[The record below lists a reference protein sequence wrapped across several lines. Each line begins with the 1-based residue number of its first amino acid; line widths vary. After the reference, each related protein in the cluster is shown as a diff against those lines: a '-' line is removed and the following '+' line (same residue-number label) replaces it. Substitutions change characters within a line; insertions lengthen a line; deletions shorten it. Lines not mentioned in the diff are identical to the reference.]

1 MTVLRRPL
9 ARALAIGSVAPT
21 VAFLAWACVA
31 LTMRHKQLTP
41 IWAANGVALTA
52 LLLAPTRYWGWIVA
66 AALSGNLVGNALAGA
81 SPILAVG
88 LSVTDAIEYV
98 ACALIVRRILGA
110 KIDLSQPRHLT
121 WFVVAA
127 VTSVL
132 GSAVISSL
140 MLHALGRGMIMQNMT
155 LWTLAN
161 SLGLLIIT
169 PALTTLATRSDAL
182 RPNVFDRISIA
193 AIAAIAAMVVA
204 VFHFGPYPFLFFV
217 PPLVLLLAVRMEA
230 LGAMIGVAVTAITA
244 VLLSAAGVG
253 SLDNQPMGQVQKAI
267 ALQLF
272 LAVTTLTALF
282 VAAMAARGRRLQQ
295 EAVAARDAAR
305 EHSRRAE
312 MAESVVG
319 LGHWRMD
326 LQARNLICSRQM
338 FDIFGLN
345 DEDTD
350 LLATVRSI
358 LVREDRDLLSAEFQN
373 ILAGAPPMNDINVT
387 IVRRDGEVRRLSVR
401 MRLDRDDDGE
411 PSAVFGTTLDI
422 TAQVAGE
429 AALAESEARF
439 RLLAENATDLVIQCN
454 TRGVLTYVSP
464 SSKML
469 LGYDSEQLAGRSAL
483 DFLVRGDARAM
494 LADLVAQGAD
504 SGWRPPT
511 RIEYRIR
518 KHNGETA
525 WFEGQ
530 PVVVRDPATGRIT
543 GITDIVRD
551 ISARKALEAQ
561 LREAREEA
569 ETAAAAKAEFLANMS
584 HELRTP
590 LTAVIGFSEMAARR
604 PGQDV
609 QTAEY
614 LELVT
619 TAGRAL
625 LATINDILDFSKLE
639 AGQVEINPVDV
650 DPRPLTERTVALF
663 SIQAAHKGLTLC
675 AAGVETLPPTISID
689 ADRVRQVLLNLLG
702 NAVKFTEAGEVR
714 LDARYDATAQTLH
727 ITVTDTGPGIPPEDM
742 EKLFKRFS
750 QIDGSSTRAHG
761 GTGLG
766 LAICKGLVEAMG
778 GGIDVSSA
786 LGRGSRFSFW
796 IPGPVGEAEIVETE
810 DLPPAMAGRRVLFAD
825 DNLANRQLVHV
836 LLNAV
841 GVDVRLAHDGL
852 EALRLAESESFDA
865 ILLDLRMPGLDG
877 EGVARRLRAAEA
889 PGARRPIIA
898 FSAGSATPALMEV
911 FDAWVGKPVIPQTLL
926 STLGGLIV
934 QSPQPPRRRRGR
946 REKLKVQ

>member
-1 MTVLRRPL
+1 MTVLRRPF
-9 ARALAIGSVAPT
+9 ARALAIGSVAPA
-21 VAFLAWACVA
+21 VAFLAWSCVA

-41 IWAANGVALTA
+41 IWAANAVALTA

-66 AALSGNLVGNALAGA
+66 AAVSGNLIGNAAAGA
-81 SPILAVG
+81 TPILAFG
-88 LSVTDAIEYV
+88 LSVTDAVEYV
-98 ACALIVRRILGA
+98 ACALIVRKILGA
-110 KIDLSQPRHLT
+110 QVDLSQPRHLT

-127 VTSVL
+127 VGSVL
-132 GSAVISSL
+132 GSALISSL
-140 MLHALGRGMIMQNMT
+140 MLHALGRGMIMQNLT

-169 PALTTLATRSDAL
+169 PALTTLVR
-182 RPNVFDRISIA
+182 RPDGFGARFFDRISIA
-193 AIAAIAAMVVA
+193 AIATIAAMVVA

-253 SLDNQPMGQVQKAI
+253 SLDNQPMNAVEKAI

-312 MAESVVG
+312 MAEGVIG

-326 LQARNLICSRQM
+326 LQAQNLVCSRQM
-338 FDIFGLN
+338 YDIFGLT
-345 DEDTD
+345 DEDAD

-358 LVREDRDLLSAEFQN
+358 LVQEDRDLLSAEFQN
-373 ILAGAPPMNDINVT
+373 IVAGAPPMNDINVS
-387 IVRRDGEVRRLSVR
+387 IVRRDGGVRRLSVR
-401 MRLDRDDDGE
+401 MRLDRDHDA
-411 PSAVFGTTLDI
+411 PTAVFGTTLDI
-422 TAQVAGE
+422 TAQVASE

-439 RLLAENATDLVIQCN
+439 RLLAENANDLVVQCN

-483 DFLVRGDARAM
+483 DFLVRSDARAM
-494 LADLVAQGAD
+494 LAALVAQGLD
-504 SGWRPPT
+504 SEWRPPT

-530 PVVVRDPATGRIT
+530 PVVVRDPATDRIT

-561 LREAREEA
+561 LHEARVEA
-569 ETAAAAKAEFLANMS
+569 EAAAAAKAEFLANMS

-609 QTAEY
+609 QTVEY

-639 AGQVEINPVDV
+639 AGQVEINPVDT
-650 DPRPLTERTVALF
+650 DPRTLAERTVALF
-663 SIQAAHKGLTLC
+663 SIQAAQKGLTLC
-675 AAGVETLPPTISID
+675 STGIQTLPTAVSID
-689 ADRVRQVLLNLLG
+689 AERVRQVLLNLLG

-714 LDARYDATAQTLH
+714 LEAAYDPQTTMLR
-727 ITVTDTGPGIPPEDM
+727 IDVSDTGPGIPPDDM

-766 LAICKGLVEAMG
+766 LAICKGLIEAMG
-778 GGIDVSSA
+778 GSIAVTSTVGQ
-786 LGRGSRFSFW
+786 GSRFSFS
-796 IPGPVGEAEIVETE
+796 IPAPMGQAEVVETE
-810 DLPPAMAGRRVLFAD
+810 DAPPAMAGRRVLFAD

-841 GVDVRLAHDGL
+841 GVDVRLAHDGV
-852 EALRLAESESFDA
+852 EAIRLAESESFDA
-865 ILLDLRMPGLDG
+865 FLLDLRMPGLDG
-877 EGVARRLRAAEA
+877 EGVARHLRAAEA

-898 FSAGSATPALMEV
+898 FSAGAATPALMEV
-911 FDAWVGKPVIPQTLL
+911 FDAWVGKPVIPETLL
-926 STLGGLIV
+926 STLGGLV
-934 QSPQPPRRRRGR
+934 AATPPAPRKRAHRTKARIS
-946 REKLKVQ
+946 Q

>member
-1 MTVLRRPL
+1 MTALRRPIM
-9 ARALAIGSVAPT
+9 RALAIGSVTPA

-41 IWAANGVALTA
+41 IWAANGLALTA
-52 LLLAPTRYWGWIVA
+52 LLLAPWRYWGWIVA
-66 AALSGNLVGNALAGA
+66 AAVGGNLIGNAAAGA
-81 SPILAVG
+81 TPILAFG
-88 LSVTDAIEYV
+88 LSVTDAIEYL
-98 ACALIVRRILGA
+98 ACAYIVRRILGA
-110 KIDLSQPRHLT
+110 QVDLSQPRHLT
-121 WFVVAA
+121 WFVIASV
-127 VTSVL
+127 VSVL
-132 GSAVISSL
+132 GSALISSL
-140 MLHALGRGMIMQNMT
+140 MLHALGRGMIMQNFT
-155 LWTLAN
+155 LWILAN

-169 PALTTLATRSDAL
+169 PALTTLARRPDAFRANL
-182 RPNVFDRISIA
+182 FDRISIA

-253 SLDNQPMGQVQKAI
+253 SLDNQPMGAVEKAI

-282 VAAMAARGRRLQQ
+282 VAAMATRGRRLQQ

-305 EHSRRAE
+305 EQSRRAE
-312 MAESVVG
+312 MAEGVVG

-326 LQARNLICSRQM
+326 LHDQGLTCSRQM
-338 FDIFGLN
+338 FDIFGV
-345 DEDTD
+345 DENETN
-350 LLATVRSI
+350 LLELSRSI
-358 LVREDRDLLSAEFQN
+358 IVPADRARLKQELISIVTGKA
-373 ILAGAPPMNDINVT
+373 PMNDISIS
-387 IVRRDGEVRRLSVR
+387 IVRPDGAARRLSIR
-401 MRLDRDDDGE
+401 MRLDHDDAGV
-411 PSAVFGTTLDI
+411 PAAIFGTTLDI
-422 TAQVAGE
+422 TAQVASE
-429 AALAESEARF
+429 TALAESEARF
-439 RLLAENATDLVIQCN
+439 RLLAENATDLVLQCN

-464 SSKML
+464 SSKTL
-469 LGYDSEQLAGRSAL
+469 LGYDSEGLAGRNAL
-483 DFLVRGDARAM
+483 DFLVRQDVRAM
-494 LADLVAQGAD
+494 LDSLIAQGAQA
-504 SGWRPPT
+504 GGKPA

-530 PVVVRDPATGRIT
+530 PVIVRDPNTDRIT

-551 ISARKALEAQ
+551 ITARKALEAQ
-561 LREAREEA
+561 LHEARVEA
-569 ETAAAAKAEFLANMS
+569 EAAAAAKAEFLANMS

-609 QTAEY
+609 QTVEY

-625 LATINDILDFSKLE
+625 LATVNDILEFSKLE
-639 AGQVEINPVDV
+639 AGQVEINAVDV
-650 DPRPLTERTVALF
+650 DPRGLAERTVALF
-663 SIQAAHKGLTLC
+663 SIQAAQKGLTLC
-675 AAGVETLPPTISID
+675 STGIGTLPPSVRID

-702 NAVKFTEAGEVR
+702 NAVKFTETGEVR
-714 LDARYDATAQTLH
+714 LDAAYDADTQMLRIQVA
-727 ITVTDTGPGIPPEDM
+727 DTGPGIPPEDM

-778 GGIDVSSA
+778 GGIAVDSTP
-786 LGRGSRFSFW
+786 GQGSCFSFY
-796 IPGPVGEAEIVETE
+796 IPAPVGQAEIEEAEAA
-810 DLPPAMAGRRVLFAD
+810 PPAMAGRRILFAD

-841 GVDVRLAHDGL
+841 GVDVRLARDGL
-852 EALRLAESESFDA
+852 EALSLAEAETFDA

-877 EGVARRLRAAEA
+877 EGVARRLRADE
-889 PGARRPIIA
+889 PEGARRPIIA
-898 FSAGSATPALMEV
+898 FSAGAATPALMEV
-911 FDAWVGKPVIPQTLL
+911 FDAWVGKPVIPETLL
-926 STLGGLIV
+926 ATLSALV
-934 QSPQPPRRRRGR
+934 SETAPAPRKTARQAAKG
-946 REKLKVQ
+946 

>member
-1 MTVLRRPL
+1 M
-9 ARALAIGSVAPT
+9 RALAIGSVAPA
-21 VAFLAWACVA
+21 VALLAWACVA

-41 IWAANGVALTA
+41 IWAANGLALTA
-52 LLLAPTRYWGWIVA
+52 LLLAPSRYWGWIVA
-66 AALSGNLVGNALAGA
+66 AALGGNLIGNAAAGA
-81 SPILAVG
+81 TPILAFG
-88 LSVTDAIEYV
+88 LSVTDAIEYL
-98 ACALIVRRILGA
+98 ACAYIVRRILGSQ
-110 KIDLSQPRHLT
+110 IDLSQPRHLT
-121 WFVVAA
+121 WFVISA
-127 VTSVL
+127 VVSVL
-132 GSAVISSL
+132 GSALISSL
-140 MLHALGRGMIMQNMT
+140 MLHALGRGMIMQNFT

-169 PALTTLATRSDAL
+169 PALTTLARRPDAFRTNL
-182 RPNVFDRISIA
+182 FDRISIA

-253 SLDNQPMGQVQKAI
+253 SLDNQPMGAVEKAI

-282 VAAMAARGRRLQQ
+282 VAAMATRGRRLQQ
-295 EAVAARDAAR
+295 EAVDARDAAR
-305 EHSRRAE
+305 EQSRRAE
-312 MAESVVG
+312 MAEGVVG

-326 LQARNLICSRQM
+326 LNARNLTCSRQM
-338 FDIFGLN
+338 FDIFGV
-345 DEDTD
+345 DEGETD
-350 LLATVRSI
+350 LLELSQSI
-358 LVREDRDLLSAEFQN
+358 IVPADRARLKQELLS
-373 ILAGAPPMNDINVT
+373 IVAGKAPMDDINIS
-387 IVRRDGEVRRLSVR
+387 IVRPDGATRRLSIR
-401 MRLDRDDDGE
+401 MRLDHDDHGA
-411 PSAVFGTTLDI
+411 PTAIFGTTLDI
-422 TAQVAGE
+422 TAQVASE

-439 RLLAENATDLVIQCN
+439 RLLAENATDLVIQCD

-464 SSKML
+464 SSKTL
-469 LGYDSEQLAGRSAL
+469 LGYDCEGLAGRNAL
-483 DFLVRGDARAM
+483 DFLVRQDVRAM
-494 LADLVAQGAD
+494 LDSLIAQGVDGGGRA
-504 SGWRPPT
+504 PT

-518 KHNGETA
+518 RHDGETA

-530 PVVVRDPATGRIT
+530 PVIVRDPTTDRIT

-551 ISARKALEAQ
+551 ITARKALEAQ
-561 LREAREEA
+561 LHEARIEA
-569 ETAAAAKAEFLANMS
+569 EAAAAAKAEFLANMS

-650 DPRPLTERTVALF
+650 DPRGLAERTVALF

-675 AAGVETLPPTISID
+675 SAGIDTLPPAVRID

-702 NAVKFTEAGEVR
+702 NAVKFTETGEVR
-714 LDARYDATAQTLH
+714 LDTAYDEQSQVLR
-727 ITVTDTGPGIPPEDM
+727 IQVSDTGPGIPPEDM

-766 LAICKGLVEAMG
+766 LAICKGLVEAMS
-778 GGIDVSSA
+778 GGIAVDSA
-786 LGRGSRFSFW
+786 PGQGSRFSFH
-796 IPGPVGEAEIVETE
+796 IPAPKGEAEIDEAE
-810 DLPPAMAGRRVLFAD
+810 LAPPAMAGRRVLFAD

-852 EALRLAESESFDA
+852 EALRLAETESFDV

-877 EGVARRLRAAEA
+877 ESVARRLRAAES
-889 PGARRPIIA
+889 PGERRPIVA
-898 FSAGSATPALMEV
+898 FSAGAATPALMEV
-911 FDAWVGKPVIPQTLL
+911 FDAWVGKPVIPATLL
-926 STLGGLIV
+926 STLGALV
-934 QSPQPPRRRRGR
+934 AQTAPQPRKTARRNA
-946 REKLKVQ
+946 KA

>member
-9 ARALAIGSVAPT
+9 AGALAIGAVAPT
-21 VAFLAWACVA
+21 VAFLAWSCVA

-66 AALSGNLVGNALAGA
+66 AALSGNLIGNAAAGA
-81 SPILAVG
+81 TPILAFG

-98 ACALIVRRILGA
+98 ACALIVRKILGA
-110 KIDLSQPRHLT
+110 QVDLSQPRHLT

-127 VTSVL
+127 VSSVL
-132 GSAVISSL
+132 GSALISSL

-169 PALTTLATRSDAL
+169 PALTTLVR
-182 RPNVFDRISIA
+182 RPDGFGARFFDRISIA
-193 AIAAIAAMVVA
+193 AIATIAAMVVA

-253 SLDNQPMGQVQKAI
+253 SLDNQPMNAVEKAI

-312 MAESVVG
+312 MAEGVIG

-326 LQARNLICSRQM
+326 LQAQNLVCSRQM
-338 FDIFGLN
+338 YDIFGLN
-345 DEDTD
+345 DGDTD

-358 LVREDRDLLSAEFQN
+358 LVQEDRDLLSAEFQN
-373 ILAGAPPMNDINVT
+373 IIAGAPPMNDINVS
-387 IVRRDGEVRRLSVR
+387 IVRRDGGVRRLSVR
-401 MRLDRDDDGE
+401 MRLDRDHDDA
-411 PSAVFGTTLDI
+411 PAAVFGTTLDI
-422 TAQVAGE
+422 TAQVASE

-464 SSKML
+464 SSKLL
-469 LGYDSEQLAGRSAL
+469 LGYNSEHLAGRSAL
-483 DFLVRGDARAM
+483 DFLVRSDARAM
-494 LADLVAQGAD
+494 LVALVAQGVD
-504 SGWRPPT
+504 SEWRPPT

-530 PVVVRDPATGRIT
+530 PVVIRDPTTDRIT

-561 LREAREEA
+561 LHDARVEA
-569 ETAAAAKAEFLANMS
+569 EAAAAAKAEFLANMS

-590 LTAVIGFSEMAARR
+590 LTAVIGFSDMAARR

-609 QTAEY
+609 QTVEY

-639 AGQVEINPVDV
+639 AGQVEINPVDT
-650 DPRPLTERTVALF
+650 DPRTLAERTVALF
-663 SIQAAHKGLTLC
+663 SIQAAQKGLTLC
-675 AAGVETLPPTISID
+675 STGIQTLPTAVSID

-714 LDARYDATAQTLH
+714 LDAAYDLQTTMLR
-727 ITVTDTGPGIPPEDM
+727 IDVSDTGPGIPPDDM

-778 GGIDVSSA
+778 GSIEVTSTVGQ
-786 LGRGSRFSFW
+786 GSRFSFS
-796 IPGPVGEAEIVETE
+796 IPAPVGQAEVAETE
-810 DLPPAMAGRRVLFAD
+810 DAPPAMAGRRVLFAD

-852 EALRLAESESFDA
+852 EAMRLAESESFDA
-865 ILLDLRMPGLDG
+865 FLLDLRMPGLDG
-877 EGVARRLRAAEA
+877 EGVARRLRAAET

-898 FSAGSATPALMEV
+898 FSAGAATPALMEV
-911 FDAWVGKPVIPQTLL
+911 FDAWVGKPVIPETLL
-926 STLGGLIV
+926 STLGGLV
-934 QSPQPPRRRRGR
+934 AATPPAPRKRARPTKARIS
-946 REKLKVQ
+946 Q